1 VGPTFERIPSRPYG
15 RRAGDKSAILMRVV
29 AERYAK
35 PVASR
40 FLRSISGMAQLALLE
55 RSARDAFAAPHK
67 IMQPWE
73 FVFKK
78 SHTV

>member
-1 VGPTFERIPSRPYG
+1 
-15 RRAGDKSAILMRVV
+15 VV